1 MLEGAAAGVLV
12 EAQRVVPEGCAGMLE
27 AFLSSHEDIE
37 QVLVA
42 SSYLG
47 SPHFTTAP
55 NTDEVKV
62 DVHHIGV
69 NICAP
74 AVWGWAVVWMPLAE
88 EVPFFLF
95 PHLGRSFVFC
105 GCRIEAT
112 TADFSRKCRQM
123 RRFFVFVSQGC
134 NPSSPLGW
142 LGCRMHWAFDR
153 PMPATIEILNA
164 RKTRGSISSQKCP
177 MCFTLR
183 GRLMHV
189 GSPID

>member
-1 MLEGAAAGVLV
+1 MEGAAAGVLV

-47 SPHFTTAP
+47 SPHFTLHLTVTRSKLTCTTSVLIFVRQRSGAGLLFGCLWRRKSHFFFFRISA
-55 NTDEVKV
+55 EVLFSA
-62 DVHHIGV
+62 DVGSRQ
-69 NICAP
+69 P
-74 AVWGWAVVWMPLAE
+74 
-88 EVPFFLF
+88 
-95 PHLGRSFVFC
+95 R
-105 GCRIEAT
+105 RISAAN
-112 TADFSRKCRQM
+112 ADRCVA
-123 RRFFVFVSQGC
+123 FFVFVSQGC